1 VSSHAHRVG
10 VATTH
15 RNLLPIEMGTTV
27 IIHLTDEQAAEL
39 ESMAEETRVSVAKAA
54 EATISRDIAA

>member
-1 VSSHAHRVG
+1 MG

-39 ESMAEETRVSVAKAA
+39 ESMVEETRVSVAKAA
-54 EATISRDIAA
+54 EEAISRDIAA